1 MLGFYRNQ
9 SGSGLEKYYL
19 MIEEWLKLDV
29 PAEENRPLVIQ
40 ADGGV
45 GKKTLLVKWYEYH
58 QSLHGGR
65 RNNDLIILHF
75 ATTGGN
81 NSNYFYAI
89 YRILIKLREEL
100 NIDQKV
106 ELHEEKLRKYFA
118 YWLDVCNQR
127 IENQAIKNLDVLYN
141 KIILVFEGI
150 DYFMDRNTGRE
161 GNIAFWLPKCFPKN
175 VKVIVTA
182 DRESES
188 MRYFTRL
195 GCPRVNIPYDVAIMR
210 SMVRAHLEKRL
221 CI

>member
-1 MLGFYRNQ
+1 MLGFYKNQ
-9 SGSGLEKYYL
+9 SGSGLEKYCL
-19 MIEEWLKLDV
+19 MIEEWLNMETS
-29 PAEENRPLVIQ
+29 PEENFPLVIQ

-45 GKKTLLVKWYEYH
+45 GKKTLLTKWYEYH
-58 QSLHGGR
+58 QSLRGNR
-65 RNNDLIILHF
+65 RSNDLLILHF
-75 ATTGGN
+75 GTTGGN

-106 ELHEEKLRKYFA
+106 ELHEEKLRKYFG

-127 IENQAIKNLDVLYN
+127 IENQAIKNLDILYD

-150 DYFMDRNTGRE
+150 DYFLDRNTGKE

-182 DRESES
+182 DS
-188 MRYFTRL
+188 
-195 GCPRVNIPYDVAIMR
+195 
-210 SMVRAHLEKRL
+210 
-221 CI
+221 

>member
-1 MLGFYRNQ
+1 
-9 SGSGLEKYYL
+9 
-19 MIEEWLKLDV
+19 MIEEWLNMETSGEDNK
-29 PAEENRPLVIQ
+29 PLVIQ

-58 QSLHGGR
+58 QSLRGVR
-65 RNNDLIILHF
+65 KNNDLIILHF

-106 ELHEEKLRKYFA
+106 ELHEEKLRKYFS

-150 DYFMDRNTGRE
+150 DYFLDRSNGKE

-188 MRYFTRL
+188 MKYFNKL
-195 GCPRVNIPYDVAIMR
+195 GCQKVNIPYDINIMK
-210 SMVRAHLEKRL
+210 SMMKQHLDKHLCVEGTVKEQLVRVLD
-221 CI
+221 